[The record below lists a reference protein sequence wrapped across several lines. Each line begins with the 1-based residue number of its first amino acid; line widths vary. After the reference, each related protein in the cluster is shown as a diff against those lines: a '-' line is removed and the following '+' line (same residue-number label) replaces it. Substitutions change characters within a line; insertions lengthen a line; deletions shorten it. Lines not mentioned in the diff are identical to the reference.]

1 MEYTLVV
8 TSCDRHDLLKET
20 LESFVE
26 FADQKPARTII
37 VEDSAK
43 PAPKWL
49 DETLRAQLGGVLWIP
64 NGRRQGQIYSIDL
77 AYSYVETPWIFH
89 CEDDWKFLRTGFIS
103 RSFEIMGKYGAISTC
118 NLRGD
123 AWCHPW
129 THDPRFPEFKI
140 AAPYWIGPWGGLS
153 WNPGLRRKGDY
164 VRIGSSYG
172 KHVGYA
178 LDGCK
183 HEEFISKKYLDMGFN
198 IAWADDKPY
207 VEHLGD
213 GRSRAHT
220 KLGAL
225 PKILIAIPA
234 TRTLSYGKWESGNEE
249 KREGVHV
256 SGPNPRLDAVR
267 ATWWKD
273 VGNHP
278 NVTAKFF
285 LGAEDFTPPAA
296 QDEVYLVGC
305 PDDYASLPLKTKRI
319 AQYALDNGYD
329 YLFKCDDDTAV
340 YVEKLVAEIL
350 QYQPE
355 WGGYMGGTM
364 AMSGGPGYI
373 LNRRAMKEVANMTPS
388 SWAEDVSVTFALS
401 GKDFWPHLLQG
412 HRPGF
417 ADHWFFPQGFD
428 PARLN
433 SKIVTMHAVGPREM
447 RDWYAWKEGIYESS
461 NGRTDGPGQSET
473 PKAGAGVEGPQ
484 A

>member
-8 TSCDRHDLLKET
+8 TSCDRHDLLRQT
-20 LESFVE
+20 LESFIE
-26 FADQKPARTII
+26 CADVTPKRTII
-37 VEDSAK
+37 VEDSAR
-43 PAPKWL
+43 PAPAWL
-49 DETLRAQLGGVLWIP
+49 DGLRDALGGVLWIP

-77 AYSYVETPWIFH
+77 AYSYVDTPWMFH
-89 CEDDWKFLRTGFIS
+89 CEDDWKFVRSGFIT
-103 RSFEIMGKYGAISTC
+103 RSFEIMSKYGAISTC

-123 AWCHPW
+123 SWCHPY
-129 THDPRFPEFKI
+129 THDPRFQEFKI
-140 AAPYWIGPWGGLS
+140 AAPYWLGPWGGLS

-172 KHVGYA
+172 RHVGYS

-183 HEEFISKKYLDMGFN
+183 HEELISKKYLDLGFN

-213 GRSRAHT
+213 GRSRAHA
-220 KLGAL
+220 KLL
-225 PKILIAIPA
+225 DSPKILIAIPA
-234 TRTLSYGKWESGNEE
+234 TRNLNYGSYESGVTE
-249 KREGVHV
+249 KRAGVHV

-273 VGNHP
+273 VANHP
-278 NVTAKFF
+278 GVTAKFF
-285 LGAEDFTPPAA
+285 FGAGDPAIEA
-296 QDEVYLVGC
+296 DEVSLDV
-305 PDDYASLPLKTKRI
+305 PDDYASLPLKTKAI

-350 QYQPE
+350 QFRPE
-355 WGGYMGGTM
+355 WAGYFGGTM

-373 LNRRAMKEVANMTPS
+373 LNRRAMKFVAAMSPS

-401 GKDFWPHLLQG
+401 GRDFFPVFLEG

-417 ADHWFFPQGFD
+417 AEHWFFPRGFD
-428 PARLN
+428 ASRMNP
-433 SKIVTMHAVGPREM
+433 KIVTMHAVQPDVM
-447 RDWYAWKEGIYESS
+447 RKWYAWKEGIYES
-461 NGRTDGPGQSET
+461 GIGCPDGPGQSEA
-473 PKAGAGVEGPQ
+473 PKAGAGVQGPQ